1 MRPKLTG
8 LLIGAL
14 LLLAES
20 AEAAGL
26 TRAASV
32 VNSLTS
38 DVRTLIPLVAVV
50 ALIVLA
56 VMWGLRVIR
65 FATLCQF
72 GAGIVLAGSAAEV
85 VTMLFS

>member
-1 MRPKLTG
+1 MRFKPNG
-8 LLIGAL
+8 FVVGAL
-14 LLLAES
+14 LLFAES
-20 AEAAGL
+20 AHAAGL

-32 VNSLTS
+32 VNSITS

-85 VTMLFS
+85 VSMLFS

>member
-1 MRPKLTG
+1 MRSKLRG
-8 LLIGAL
+8 LIVGGL
-14 LLLAES
+14 LLLSDS